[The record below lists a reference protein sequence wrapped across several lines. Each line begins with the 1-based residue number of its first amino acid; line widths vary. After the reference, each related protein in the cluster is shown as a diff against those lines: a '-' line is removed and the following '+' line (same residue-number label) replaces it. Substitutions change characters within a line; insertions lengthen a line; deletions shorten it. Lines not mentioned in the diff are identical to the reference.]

1 MRNKIIDPNYVNE
14 KKVTKAVTDLVSKY
28 FKKVNTQV
36 VKWDIKD
43 DLMKFKEYGNLN
55 EHEMTEVFLRAC
67 DRLGELVEENEVQE
81 HFNDFGSCGL

>member
-1 MRNKIIDPNYVNE
+1 MRNKIIDLNYVNE
-14 KKVTKAVTDLVSKY
+14 KKVTKAVIDLVGKY

-43 DLMKFKEYGNLN
+43 DLMKFKKYGNLN
-55 EHEMTEVFLRAC
+55 GHEMTEVFLRAC
-67 DRLGELVEENEVQE
+67 DRLGELIKEDEVQE